1 MNTFS
6 IVQYIRIRLEGQVYA
21 NTNMKIFVIRR
32 RFQDT
37 SHFTLEDIEPS
48 DSIQSVKY
56 KIEAKKG
63 YKVKSQKI
71 YVFDGR
77 TFLQIGDDVILSDLN
92 ISYMAPPTLYLDVK
106 RSEESQE

>member
-1 MNTFS
+1 
-6 IVQYIRIRLEGQVYA
+6 
-21 NTNMKIFVIRR
+21 MKIFVIRR
-32 RFQDT
+32 RNPEFY
-37 SHFTLEDIEPS
+37 FTLEDIEPS
-48 DSIQSVKY
+48 DSIRTVKY

-63 YKVKSQKI
+63 YKVKSKKI
-71 YVFDGR
+71 YVFDGQ